1 MEYQLKVKES
11 GSEMRVLSPG
21 EILLGLFEKRIMPNE
36 FEFEFELLEL
46 SSRSVTDFY
55 KYSQLSVPR
64 ASGNV
69 GNACNPSVMQIF
81 EPESIDSSVNSKEKG
96 GDHA

>member
-36 FEFEFELLEL
+36 FEFELLEL

-55 KYSQLSVPR
+55 EHSPLSVPTESR
-64 ASGNV
+64 DVGNV
-69 GNACNPSVMQIF
+69 CNPSVMQIF
-81 EPESIDSSVNSKEKG
+81 EPEAIESCVNSKEKG